1 MLAAFAN
8 FEFVL
13 HESADPLRHPCTQ
26 LYKPSAFTKG
36 GFRHFDLFF
45 VDGSCPS
52 SDIVLRFLDIV
63 ESESGGVAVHCKAG
77 LGRTGVLICCYMM
90 KHHGFTAKEVQRVY
104 CEFLAS
110 TRGRRS

>member
-1 MLAAFAN
+1 MEPSWLKPI
-8 FEFVL
+8 L
-13 HESADPLRHPCTQ
+13 MCTQ
-26 LYKPSAFTKG
+26 LYKPSAFSKG

-63 ESESGGVAVHCKAG
+63 ESEPGGVAVHCKAG

-90 KHHGFTAKEVQRVY
+90 KHYGFTAKEV
-104 CEFLAS
+104 
-110 TRGRRS
+110 RGA

>member
-1 MLAAFAN
+1 MCA
-8 FEFVL
+8 
-13 HESADPLRHPCTQ
+13 Q

-36 GFRHFDLFF
+36 DFRHFDLFF

-63 ESESGGVAVHCKAG
+63 EGEPGGVAVHCKAG

-90 KHHGFTAKEVQRVY
+90 KHHGFTAKEVLLLPRV
-104 CEFLAS
+104 CHPFCAQGDTSHSHGLF
-110 TRGRRS
+110 TR